1 MQTKDANMMSKPKN
15 QNYLLKL
22 NEKGEENHNKSQNRQ
37 KEKNDQNFNEFKE
50 TVNQLFKENLEKAV
64 SHSNF

>member
-1 MQTKDANMMSKPKN
+1 MMSKPKN

-50 TVNQLFKENLEKAV
+50 TVN
-64 SHSNF
+64 